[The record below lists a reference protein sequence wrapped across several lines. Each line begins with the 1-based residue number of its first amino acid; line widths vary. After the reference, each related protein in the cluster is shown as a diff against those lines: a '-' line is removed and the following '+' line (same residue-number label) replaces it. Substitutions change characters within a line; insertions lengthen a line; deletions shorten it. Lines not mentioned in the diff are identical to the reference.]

1 MPTVKDHRLNAG
13 MSKSE
18 LCRKADVDFSTLT
31 KAETG
36 EPIQE
41 HNAQKIIK
49 ALNTVLGLQLTI
61 SEVDN
66 LAIYRPASSQP
77 RERKDP

>member
-1 MPTVKDHRLNAG
+1 MATIKDYRLSAG

-18 LCRKADVDFSTLT
+18 LCRKADVDFATLT

-41 HNAQKIIK
+41 HNAQKIIN
-49 ALNTVLGLQLTI
+49 ALNTALGKHLTI
-61 SEVDN
+61 DEVDG
-66 LAIYRPASSQP
+66 LVIYRP
-77 RERKDP
+77 